1 MPRYIIFL
9 CVYFDHLPLARV
21 RRQNEIAS
29 RVGHGHLRMIA
40 NRNSCSG
47 YHSKVFIHH
56 NSANHRGGFG
66 DQWNRGG
73 RVIIV
78 RQDDHRLTLHKL
90 ILGDG
95 GESHFAVGRPRL
107 LRNIELPS
115 PRDHLQFP
123 AGRSFHLGN
132 ILNRPI
138 RPQQNNLN
146 VINAARLE
154 KRVGGERRHSENDDY
169 HRREAAN
176 HRPFC
181 AKRKRENRC
190 GDGERNR
197 SHSIRM
203 SDVAR
208 YLQELS

>member
-107 LRNIELPS
+107 RSAGTRGCPPMSPLPGS
-115 PRDHLQFP
+115 
-123 AGRSFHLGN
+123 
-132 ILNRPI
+132 
-138 RPQQNNLN
+138 
-146 VINAARLE
+146 
-154 KRVGGERRHSENDDY
+154 GEALLPE
-169 HRREAAN
+169 
-176 HRPFC
+176 FC
-181 AKRKRENRC
+181 CPVPCLAST
-190 GDGERNR
+190 D
-197 SHSIRM
+197 
-203 SDVAR
+203 
-208 YLQELS
+208 